1 MSIKA
6 DYNQSLA
13 ELPEIYPH
21 LSNNVPEVFKTFASL
36 QKVTLKEGALDK
48 KTKEL
53 IASALAVAARCE
65 GCITVH
71 VHDCVKLGCTLEEFS
86 EMIGVAILMG
96 GGPSHFYGAKALQ
109 AFETFQQK
117 YQ

>member
-1 MSIKA
+1 MSIKL
-6 DYNQSLA
+6 DYKKGLE
-13 ELPEIYPH
+13 ELNEVYPH
-21 LSNNVPEVFKTFASL
+21 LSNNVPDVFKTFASL
-36 QKVTLKEGALDK
+36 QRVTLKDGAIDR

-71 VHDCVKLGCTLEEFS
+71 VHDCVKAGCTLEEFS

-109 AFETFQQK
+109 AFETFQK
-117 YQ
+117 KS